1 MERRGFLKR
10 LLGTAAVA
18 VIAPDILA
26 QIEEYQY
33 VVEGKPRQGKLQGKR
48 YSHIV
53 PDDTFIEGRGF
64 WAIHEGEMIVRSYA
78 EGVALNMLARPINT
92 PISSEL
98 PWETY
103 RPGPMEVEFEIN
115 HLQIVN
121 EVKFQEIWNAGTA
134 MDIVATMNMT
144 PGTGKEETIT
154 TFSGQGI
161 LTSINVSGMVSESA
175 LTSSATFIIS
185 GELIQTTAKDD

>member
-1 MERRGFLKR
+1 MERRGFLRR
-10 LLGTAAVA
+10 LLGSAAVA

-53 PDDTFIEGRGF
+53 IDDTFIEGRGF
-64 WAIHEGEMIVRSYA
+64 WAMYEGEMIAWSDACEVS
-78 EGVALNMLARPINT
+78 LNMEAQPIDVT
-92 PISSEL
+92 SRDAPYA
-98 PWETY
+98 TF
-103 RPGPMEVEFEIN
+103 RPGPMQASFTIDN
-115 HLQIVN
+115 LHIVN
-121 EVKFQEIWNAGTA
+121 PMKFHELFEELGATL
-134 MDIVATMNMT
+134 DIVATVGET
-144 PGTGKEETIT
+144 PI

-161 LTSINVSGMVSESA
+161 ITEHSISA
-175 LTSSATFIIS
+175 NMDNEVIASATFIIS